1 MNWRHEAA
9 CRQEDPD
16 LFFPVGSSGP
26 ALLQIEE
33 AKSVCRRCPVQEACL
48 RWALEGS
55 GPEFGVCGGMSEE
68 ERRATKR
75 RTARARNRSGAS
87 SR

>member
-9 CRQEDPD
+9 CRWEDPD

-33 AKSVCRRCPVQEACL
+33 AKAVCHRCPVRENCL
-48 RWALEGS
+48 QWALEG
-55 GPEFGVCGGMSEE
+55 GQDLGVCGGMSEE
-68 ERRATKR
+68 ERRTVKR
-75 RTARARNRSGAS
+75 RAARARTRSAD
-87 SR
+87 

>member
-9 CRQEDPD
+9 CRWEDPD

-33 AKSVCRRCPVQEACL
+33 AKAVCHRCPVRANCL
-48 RWALEGS
+48 QWALEG
-55 GPEFGVCGGMSEE
+55 GQDLGVCGGMSEE
-68 ERRATKR
+68 ERRTVKR
-75 RTARARNRSGAS
+75 RAARARTRSAD
-87 SR
+87 